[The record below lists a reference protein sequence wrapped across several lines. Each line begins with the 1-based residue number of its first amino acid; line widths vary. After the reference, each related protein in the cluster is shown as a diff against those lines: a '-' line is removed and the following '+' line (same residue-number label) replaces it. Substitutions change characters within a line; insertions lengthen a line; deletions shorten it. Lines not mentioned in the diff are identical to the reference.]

1 MCLFVPENL
10 HLLHTGLESSNWRSK
25 WGVEQSGRTG
35 HWDGG
40 RVSDVPW
47 IFFWRSTSTESP
59 APLPHPC
66 LHSYVSSVGNQM
78 LSLLFLKSHGLK
90 GNWSSSLNM
99 LLNHGSEGSGAGAPQ
114 RAELANRSLKETKA
128 WVEYAHSSSYTVYNQ
143 EYIMGVCVYMARSLC
158 FPLSLSPPEPRPGFG
173 PYPVY
178 PPRHYISQK
187 TRS

>member
-1 MCLFVPENL
+1 M
-10 HLLHTGLESSNWRSK
+10 G
-25 WGVEQSGRTG
+25 SGTEWEDGSLGRRTSLRCAL
-35 HWDGG
+35 DFF
-40 RVSDVPW
+40 
-47 IFFWRSTSTESP
+47 FFWRSTSTESP
-59 APLPHPC
+59 APLPHPR
-66 LHSYVSSVGNQM
+66 LHSYLSSVGNQM